1 MWIYLLQGIGFGLA
15 AAAQPGPLQTF
26 LISQSLTRGWKQTLT
41 SAFAPLLSDGPIILL
56 SILVLSQVP
65 DWLQRGLSIAGGLF
79 IIYLAYGTF
88 KAWRGSGLDSVQ
100 LRGTDQQTL
109 LKAVTVNI
117 LNPAPYLFWTLVTG
131 PILLA
136 GWRETPFHGISFLLG
151 FYGTMVL
158 SLFIIIIVFG
168 TAQRLGPRVS
178 RALLGTSVIA
188 LVLFGFYQ
196 LWRGVFNI

>member
-15 AAAQPGPLQTF
+15 AAAQPGQLQTF
-26 LISQSLTRGWKQTLT
+26 LISQSLTRGWKRTLP

-56 SILVLSQVP
+56 SLLVLSQLP
-65 DWLQRGLSIAGGLF
+65 DWLQRGLYLAGGLF
-79 IIYLAYGTF
+79 VLYLAYGAF
-88 KAWRGSGLDSVQ
+88 KTWRGFKFDSGTTQ
-100 LRGTDQQTL
+100 IKDQQTL

-117 LNPAPYLFWTLVTG
+117 LNPAPYIFWTLVTG

-136 GWRETPFHGISFLLG
+136 GWREKPFHGISFLFG

-168 TAQRLGPRVS
+168 TAHKLGSKVTRI
-178 RALLGTSVIA
+178 LLGVSAIA
-188 LVLFGFYQ
+188 LFFFGLYQ
-196 LWRGVFNI
+196 LFLGIAG